1 MSGMPSHA
9 SQGAGA
15 GELKIYRSGD
25 LIRTVMP
32 GGTMYSIMDLKQHTS
47 FMVMRN
53 GMCMQTTVQ
62 GQENPFAQ
70 TQNAA
75 VERSSAGTA
84 VVEGHPCKVENLTIT
99 PHSGPRAGQAI
110 KMRVWEA
117 QDLKGFPIKV
127 ETQTSHGLITMEYKD
142 VSLAEP
148 AASLFAHPDN
158 CQQMPAMPGGA
169 PH

>member
-1 MSGMPSHA
+1 
-9 SQGAGA
+9 
-15 GELKIYRSGD
+15 
-25 LIRTVMP
+25 MP